1 MAHSK
6 TTQEQRVLA
15 YIEQFGS
22 ITQRDAYLDLGIMR
36 LASRISSLKKKGY
49 PITSRMI
56 TVENRFGEKVHI
68 KRYSMRKEEETH
80 GRAPDVCK
88 DYHWQRRIP

>member
-6 TTQEQRVLA
+6 PTQEQRVLA

-36 LASRISSLKKKGY
+36 LASRISSLRQKGY
-49 PITSRMI
+49 PIQGRMI
-56 TVENRFGEKVHI
+56 TVENRFGEKSHV
-68 KRYSMRKEEETH
+68 KRYAFRKEEEAH
-80 GRAPDVCK
+80 GRTPDVCK
-88 DYHWQRRIP
+88 DHH

>member
-1 MAHSK
+1 MAHSRP
-6 TTQEQRVLA
+6 TQEQRVLA

-36 LASRISSLKKKGY
+36 LASRISSLKQKGY

-56 TVENRFGEKVHI
+56 TVENRFGEKVSI
-68 KRYSMRKEEETH
+68 KQYSLKKEESKHE
-80 GRAPDVCK
+80 C
-88 DYHWQRRIP
+88 

>member
-1 MAHSK
+1 MSAHSRP
-6 TTQEQRVLA
+6 TQEQRVLD
-15 YIEQFGS
+15 YIHHFGS

-56 TVENRFGEKVHI
+56 TVKNRFGENCYI
-68 KRYSMRKEEETH
+68 KRYSLRKEENEH
-80 GRAPDVCK
+80 ECQSEDAP
-88 DYHWQRRIP
+88 

>member
-6 TTQEQRVLA
+6 PTQEQRVLD

-22 ITQRDAYLDLGIMR
+22 ITQHQALFDLGIMR
-36 LASRISSLKKKGY
+36 LASRVSSLRKKGY

-56 TVENRFGEKVHI
+56 TVKNRFGENCHI
-68 KRYSMRKEEETH
+68 KQYSMRKEDGAH
-80 GRAPDVCK
+80 GGKTDVCEN
-88 DYHWQRRIP
+88 HH